1 MEDIPMKII
10 QLEYFC
16 AVARYH
22 SISEAARK
30 LYVTQPA
37 ISNAI
42 KELEK
47 EYAIRLFFHGKNKLS
62 LTSEGEQFYR
72 TAEALLKQVENASV
86 QLHALG
92 KSVPPLRIGIPP
104 LLSTVFFPDLLV
116 DFKKRYPTISVELF
130 EYGSKRAA
138 YLTSEGFLDLSIV
151 NMHFYDVDKFHAC
164 PMLSDEL
171 VYCIATDHPLAGSD
185 PLPISAL
192 ADEHLILCNT
202 DSVLDTTLSSLF
214 EASAVRPE
222 ILLHS
227 SQLATVHTF
236 IVNHLGGA
244 FLYHSVAQKYD
255 DLAEISITPPI
266 DQNIGLIWPKGKYLN
281 SSVEKFISFVKERG

>member
-1 MEDIPMKII
+1 MKII

-104 LLSTVFFPDLLV
+104 LLSTVFF
-116 DFKKRYPTISVELF
+116 S
-130 EYGSKRAA
+130 GSAG
-138 YLTSEGFLDLSIV
+138 GF
-151 NMHFYDVDKFHAC
+151 
-164 PMLSDEL
+164 
-171 VYCIATDHPLAGSD
+171 
-185 PLPISAL
+185 
-192 ADEHLILCNT
+192 
-202 DSVLDTTLSSLF
+202 
-214 EASAVRPE
+214 
-222 ILLHS
+222 
-227 SQLATVHTF
+227 
-236 IVNHLGGA
+236 
-244 FLYHSVAQKYD
+244 
-255 DLAEISITPPI
+255 
-266 DQNIGLIWPKGKYLN
+266 
-281 SSVEKFISFVKERG
+281 